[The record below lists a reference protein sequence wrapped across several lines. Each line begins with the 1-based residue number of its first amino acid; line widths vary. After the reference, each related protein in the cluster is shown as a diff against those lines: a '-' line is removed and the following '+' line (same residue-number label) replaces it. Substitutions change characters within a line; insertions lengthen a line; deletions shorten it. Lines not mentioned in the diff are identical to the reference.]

1 MIENKCENKHTQK
14 NIHRMK
20 VIYEKGI
27 KVNYDINLNV
37 DEQQGFIKYLNE
49 QFDKKKR

>member
-1 MIENKCENKHTQK
+1 
-14 NIHRMK
+14 MK

-27 KVNYDINLNV
+27 KVNTDINLNV

-49 QFDKKKR
+49 QFDKKKL